1 MNDDKIQNF
10 LTLKL
15 GLWETYHNHKE
26 NMANAGF
33 LVQLSLFGS
42 IITGGL
48 WPPTWVEKFISLPE
62 LGTFLVYLILWFIV
76 HYYTRW
82 QLINKRI
89 AALYYSGFDQSL
101 VYFTVNK
108 LTPEN
113 KKIYN
118 GKTHT
123 ISKFKDFISKIIYI
137 PGGFTKM
144 DASINGLP
152 HFIAIK
158 IKNQFDKGSGAETLE
173 ILITYTSFMLMIL
186 VGLKIFMGS

>member
-1 MNDDKIQNF
+1 MSDEKIQNF

-48 WPPTWVEKFISLPE
+48 WPPTWVVKFITLPE
-62 LGTFLVYLILWFIV
+62 LGTFLVYFILWFIV

-108 LTPEN
+108 LTDEN
-113 KKIYN
+113 KIIYN
-118 GKTHT
+118 GRTHT
-123 ISKFKDFISKIIYI
+123 VNKFKDFISKIIYI

-152 HFIAIK
+152 NFIAIK
-158 IKNQFDKGSGAETLE
+158 IKNQFEKGSGAETLE

-186 VGLKIFMGS
+186 VGLKIFMGT